1 MDISQRQKEI
11 LMAIIDEF
19 MRTAQEVGSVHLVEK
34 SDLGVSSATIRSEMV
49 RLMDEGFLEKSHISS
64 GRLPTDQA
72 IRLYVKEIVRKPD
85 LSPVDAVQIRQEIFK
100 VRFSQDQLISEIL
113 RALVDSTK
121 SAAFIVTDDSS
132 RYYGASSLM
141 KYSELRDLEA
151 LERILDVLE
160 NRNLLSSVFSK
171 YDGNEISLLI
181 GKESGI
187 KDLENTSIAFTK
199 IALWQKTPA
208 HMGVIG
214 SKRMNYARVFPAL
227 NTIRES
233 VESSLRGWK

>member
-1 MDISQRQKEI
+1 MNISQRQKEI

-19 MRTAQEVGSVHLVEK
+19 MRTAEEVGSTHLVENK
-34 SDLGVSSATIRSEMV
+34 DLGVSSATIRSEMV
-49 RLMDEGFLEKSHISS
+49 RLMNEGFLEKSHISS

-72 IRLYVKEIVRKPD
+72 IRLYVKELVNKPD
-85 LSPVDAVQIRQEIFK
+85 LSAFDAVQIRQGIFK
-100 VRFSQDQLISEIL
+100 VRFSQDRLISEIL
-113 RALVDSTK
+113 RALVHSTK

-160 NRNLLSSVFSK
+160 NTNLLRRVFSMS
-171 YDGNEISLLI
+171 DGDEVSLLI
-181 GKESGI
+181 GNETGI
-187 KDLENTSIAFTK
+187 KDLENCSIAFTK
-199 IALWQKTPA
+199 VSLWQKTPA

-214 SKRMNYARVFPAL
+214 SKRMNYAKVFPAL
-227 NTIRES
+227 NTIRDS